1 MFEVYIHVPFCLRR
15 CGYCDFN
22 TYTATDLGAGA
33 SRGNYANMVIREMKS
48 TKQWQLDHGIAEP
61 PVSTVFFGGGTPT
74 ILAARDLV
82 AMLDA
87 IRKTWGIASNAEIT
101 TEANPDTVNEYYIN
115 ELAAGG
121 FTRVSFGMQSAVP
134 HVLKTLDRTHT
145 PANVAAGVNA
155 ANKAGLRSSV
165 DLIYGAPGESLDDW
179 RTSVTTAIDLGVNHI
194 SAYALTVEPTTKMG
208 RQIAAGTL
216 PKPNDDDEAAKY
228 EIADD
233 LFAAAGLEWYEVSN
247 WARPGYESQHNL
259 GYWRNVDWAG
269 VGPGAHSHYN
279 NVTEIDRPQS
289 ALLTAPASGGKL
301 ISGEVGVGLFDGEA
315 DAFDLFTG
323 QRCAERHTQC
333 RFSNG
338 WFEPH
343 SQQSRRNFVTSN
355 RAGRTGRSSDAACIQ
370 IDEQGFAGDAGE
382 DERGVARQA
391 TLGVAGQVGAG
402 SHAANR
408 VNEHVTGGN
417 QFAIMRLH
425 ARIRLIEPDGERHCT
440 GHVLC
445 A

>member
-33 SRGNYANMVIREMKS
+33 SRGNYANMVIREMKL
-48 TKQWQLDHGIAEP
+48 TKQWQLDHGIEEP

-87 IRKTWGIASNAEIT
+87 VRKIWSIAPDAEIT

-194 SAYALTVEPTTKMG
+194 STYALTVEPTTKMG

-269 VGPGAHSHYN
+269 LGPGAHSHYN
-279 NVTEIDRPQS
+279 AVTEADHPQS
-289 ALLTAPASGGKL
+289 GIRRTAPAGGGCPADAGLGVVSVSHGLRSWDIAHPRLWGTAINENRVPWADSETITPEENLEEL
-301 ISGEVGVGLFDGEA
+301 IMLGLRLHEGLDLDRINRAINDAGMSSTPQTLRNVSLDQLAPMVSEGLITVSDNHRVVPTRRGRLLNDAVIEQFFDFVGV
-315 DAFDLFTG
+315 
-323 QRCAERHTQC
+323 
-333 RFSNG
+333 
-338 WFEPH
+338 
-343 SQQSRRNFVTSN
+343 
-355 RAGRTGRSSDAACIQ
+355 
-370 IDEQGFAGDAGE
+370 
-382 DERGVARQA
+382 
-391 TLGVAGQVGAG
+391 
-402 SHAANR
+402 
-408 VNEHVTGGN
+408 
-417 QFAIMRLH
+417 
-425 ARIRLIEPDGERHCT
+425 
-440 GHVLC
+440 
-445 A
+445 

>member
-33 SRGNYANMVIREMKS
+33 SRGNYANMVIREMKL

-82 AMLDA
+82 TMLDA
-87 IRKTWGIASNAEIT
+87 IRKTWDIASNAEIT

-279 NVTEIDRPQS
+279 NVTEIDRPQP
-289 ALLTAPASGGKL
+289 ALLTAPASGGTTEAIAPAGGGCPAEAGL
-301 ISGEVGVGLFDGEA
+301 GVVPVSHGLRSWDIAHPRLWGTAINEHRIPWADSEAITAEENLEELIMLGLRLREGLDLGRINQAIAANENTSWQTIAVDSLRPMVDEGLITISG
-315 DAFDLFTG
+315 
-323 QRCAERHTQC
+323 
-333 RFSNG
+333 
-338 WFEPH
+338 
-343 SQQSRRNFVTSN
+343 
-355 RAGRTGRSSDAACIQ
+355 
-370 IDEQGFAGDAGE
+370 
-382 DERGVARQA
+382 
-391 TLGVAGQVGAG
+391 
-402 SHAANR
+402 NR
-408 VNEHVTGGN
+408 VIPTRRG
-417 QFAIMRLH
+417 RL
-425 ARIRLIEPDGERHCT
+425 LNDSVIERFFGLA
-440 GHVLC
+440 GI
-445 A
+445 

>member
-33 SRGNYANMVIREMKS
+33 SRGNYANMVIREMKL

-87 IRKTWGIASNAEIT
+87 IRKAWGIASNAEIT

-279 NVTEIDRPQS
+279 NVTEIDRPQP
-289 ALLTAPASGGKL
+289 ALLTAPASGGTTEAIAPAGGGCPAEAGL
-301 ISGEVGVGLFDGEA
+301 GVVPVSHGLRSWDIAHPRLWGTAINEHRIPWADSEAITAEENLEELIMLGLRLREGLDLGRINQAIAANENTSWQTITVDSLRPMVDEGLITISG
-315 DAFDLFTG
+315 
-323 QRCAERHTQC
+323 
-333 RFSNG
+333 
-338 WFEPH
+338 
-343 SQQSRRNFVTSN
+343 
-355 RAGRTGRSSDAACIQ
+355 
-370 IDEQGFAGDAGE
+370 
-382 DERGVARQA
+382 
-391 TLGVAGQVGAG
+391 
-402 SHAANR
+402 NR
-408 VNEHVTGGN
+408 VIPTRRG
-417 QFAIMRLH
+417 RL
-425 ARIRLIEPDGERHCT
+425 LNDSVIERFFGLA
-440 GHVLC
+440 GI
-445 A
+445 

>member
-33 SRGNYANMVIREMKS
+33 SRGNYANMVIREMKL
-48 TKQWQLDHGIAEP
+48 TKQWQLDHGIEEP

-87 IRKTWGIASNAEIT
+87 VRKIWSIAPDAEIT

-194 SAYALTVEPTTKMG
+194 STYALTVEPTTKMG

-269 VGPGAHSHYN
+269 LGPGAHSHYN
-279 NVTEIDRPQS
+279 AVTEADHPQS
-289 ALLTAPASGGKL
+289 ASLTAPAGGGCPADAGLGVVSVSHGLRSWDIAYPRLWGTAINENRVPWADSETITPEENLEEL
-301 ISGEVGVGLFDGEA
+301 IMLGLRLHEGLDLDRINRAINDAGMSSTPQTLRTVSVDQLAPMISEGLITVSDNHRVVPTRRGRLLNDAVIEQFFDFVGV
-315 DAFDLFTG
+315 
-323 QRCAERHTQC
+323 
-333 RFSNG
+333 
-338 WFEPH
+338 
-343 SQQSRRNFVTSN
+343 
-355 RAGRTGRSSDAACIQ
+355 
-370 IDEQGFAGDAGE
+370 
-382 DERGVARQA
+382 
-391 TLGVAGQVGAG
+391 
-402 SHAANR
+402 
-408 VNEHVTGGN
+408 
-417 QFAIMRLH
+417 
-425 ARIRLIEPDGERHCT
+425 
-440 GHVLC
+440 
-445 A
+445 